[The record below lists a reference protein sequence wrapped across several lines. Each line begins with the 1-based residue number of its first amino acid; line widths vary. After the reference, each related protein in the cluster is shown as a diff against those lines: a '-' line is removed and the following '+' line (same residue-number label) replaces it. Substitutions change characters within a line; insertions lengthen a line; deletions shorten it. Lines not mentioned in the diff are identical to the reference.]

1 MPNTFQFSQLER
13 TSGRYVTTALAGSVV
28 VDVGRHGFKP
38 GTDTLIVRE
47 GFADTLEMALVPHV
61 LCVEEVVKRG
71 KP

>member
-1 MPNTFQFSQLER
+1 
-13 TSGRYVTTALAGSVV
+13 VTTALAGSVV